1 MAPTKPPG
9 SKPGESACLSRTR
22 LPGWPSLAN
31 PGLSYNLY
39 IYYTKILS
47 YHRGEGLA
55 LLRFSSPRPCAPDA
69 RRGVSEP
76 TAVTSRGRLP
86 RPVGPYVRRLTRG

>member
-22 LPGWPSLAN
+22 LPGWPSLAS

-39 IYYTKILS
+39 IYYIKILS

-55 LLRFSSPRPCAPDA
+55 RLRASSPLRASPRPRTPELTALSSAGGRGSVPHGA
-69 RRGVSEP
+69 ASRRSP
-76 TAVTSRGRLP
+76 
-86 RPVGPYVRRLTRG
+86 